1 MTLNGSMDSLLKEI
15 DDEMEQAAA
24 PDWKLPLHDI
34 GDETMEMLV
43 THNTMEN
50 RHLGIEKHNSRKI
63 IGSETSS
70 PSKKSVG
77 FSDGVELH
85 EYSTGP
91 EETNQEE
98 DFNTVETR
106 WRRSRPTKLAPL
118 PSTPMM
124 EESEA
129 ESEHEEEPQLTIG
142 ELRQHSVTD
151 MGERLSQVFDSKPN
165 MYKLKLMAEE
175 VDNRATQPEEDTRRE
190 VLNFTLQPTP
200 PLAPDGSNYNTPSQL
215 TQFEEPQSQQEEED
229 EKDYET
235 QPENLAQSPS
245 KIPLTNT
252 VSINNFNLDNV
263 NGYLTTRVSS
273 GSSYAESASDLE
285 TTTGH
290 DGFKL
295 LEYSSDIPLEL
306 QYQSRNTDKYR
317 FGPSKIT
324 NHPNASTAYSLATE
338 YESARE
344 TPNSSVTDLTSEI
357 RDMSVENLGIPG
369 GLRESS
375 PGFNDS
381 SDSELQ
387 QGDDT
392 LREEDLKNK
401 NPALPDLPVE
411 EIVDTEKHIS
421 VDSIEGQVQTEIDDQ
436 DESRNGIEYAGLHDF
451 SSSYGS
457 LHAKNEDDTVN
468 SKEERFRQSGLYDIS
483 SSYGSLHADQED
495 ELADENK
502 ESIRQTELHDIS
514 SSYESSHAGQED
526 ATPDDSDGV
535 HPQAEWSHLTE
546 DLNASVD
553 ATENLGVSG
562 SGSQE
567 SQESFESVK
576 QRKMEKTPPLKARG
590 ANIPPLVPSV
600 EPEPIFNEDPFEE
613 IFDTSGDSFDLT
625 RSVKPSDYISIWHNQ
640 AGSLKSNSPVFSTN
654 SQFSHRSVST
664 ESSTASIGRNNFKFK
679 SRIISR
685 CKYYNPDSRMIIPS
699 DSEDD
704 DDVIYVVDHA
714 MDPKRRNT
722 LISKQA
728 RNNIRQN
735 KKMNPIRAAAVNL
748 HSQEFVKQEEDTPF
762 ENYPPTLAPSET
774 LQSVAPPLEGRDSDE
789 TPEMDQSQKREKRL
803 VSEIYEFGSYEHLA
817 AIANF
822 DAEHERLALKNEDSV
837 PCIEE
842 VKEESCSPI
851 LPSSPPK
858 DTPPTTVPPRNEH
871 RNKSLPVL
879 SPPPRNINRKI
890 QTLAPSPTITKNVKV
905 ATLPSEI
912 KEQDV
917 LARESFVNEFESP
930 PAPLIK
936 HRSPRRYSSS
946 SSRSQESIAAQI
958 PVSNALDVSPC
969 LPGEKLDEDFGTFL
983 ETLNRDDRS
992 VQNSV
997 KTKEGGYNIW
1007 NEEFDLTNAATRKSS
1022 IPSEVLTKLLET
1034 ESAVED
1040 PDDDQSGNSDS
1051 SQRYIKTPTDDV
1063 CIGRGLSVNGLEAV
1077 VSNGEASERN
1087 SVLFDEFHDP
1097 SIYKTPNHSPI
1108 RRTHVESPFKPISPS
1123 KTPKAAKGTEKLEE
1137 AHVDMNKAL
1146 ITPKSTESELELEPD
1161 SKLEPIS
1168 QAGTRSTAQE
1178 EGEYEI
1184 SELSSIRHNLKALQ
1198 PQDGLPDKPL
1208 SSGQKMVEQKA
1219 PGEISQDK
1227 EISEDTEFPDA
1238 GNLYFKLKSISGIK
1252 LRGVKRHKAQYA
1264 IEFDNGKN
1272 VAQTPWEPIIDGT
1285 LKLNKEFEMILDRNP
1300 KHRSKVVITLKC
1312 RYEKIRYE
1320 PVVEEIVEK
1329 VPVISKK
1336 KLFGKRK
1343 EQYEYQKK
1351 YIQKPPKQDDWD
1363 FIFAR
1368 DGSFGRCELVLD
1380 EDFLDHA
1387 RFQCQSIS
1395 LDLKNEWARQPG
1407 APHKKPHQLPRKP
1420 PHFIGQ
1426 LKIDT
1431 CYLARSSALEKFPK
1445 TLGIARG
1452 IMSKY
1457 KAQQNISM
1465 EGYLFQNGGDVSEN
1479 TTRRFFKLKGNQLT
1493 GYHEVT
1499 RKAKIIINLLKV
1511 VEVVGPSD
1519 DSSFSELELKKQQN
1533 GFQGCFHLVFANGES
1548 ITFDTEFSTD
1558 EKYDW
1563 FRKVKRVVDLNK
1575 SHQPWVKA
1583 FYENSIIRDE

>member
-85 EYSTGP
+85 EYSMGP
-91 EETNQEE
+91 EETNHEE
-98 DFNTVETR
+98 DSNTVETR
-106 WRRSRPTKLAPL
+106 WIRSRPTKPAPL

-151 MGERLSQVFDSKPN
+151 MGERLSQVLDSKPN

-175 VDNRATQPEEDTRRE
+175 VDNRATQPEENTRRE
-190 VLNFTLQPTP
+190 VFNFTLQPTP
-200 PLAPDGSNYNTPSQL
+200 PLAPDASNYNTPAQL
-215 TQFEEPQSQQEEED
+215 TQFKRPQSQHEEED
-229 EKDYET
+229 EEDDET

-252 VSINNFNLDNV
+252 VSINNFNLENV

-290 DGFKL
+290 DRFKL

-306 QYQSRNTDKYR
+306 QYQSRNTDKCR

-324 NHPNASTAYSLATE
+324 NHPNASTAYSLGTE

-344 TPNSSVTDLTSEI
+344 TPNSSVTDLASEI

-369 GLRESS
+369 GLRECS

-392 LREEDLKNK
+392 LREEDLKKK
-401 NPALPDLPVE
+401 NPALPELPVE
-411 EIVDTEKHIS
+411 EIVDAERHTS
-421 VDSIEGQVQTEIDDQ
+421 VDSIEKHNQVQAEIDDR
-436 DESRNGIEYAGLHDF
+436 DGSRNGIEYAGLHD
-451 SSSYGS
+451 
-457 LHAKNEDDTVN
+457 
-468 SKEERFRQSGLYDIS
+468 IS
-483 SSYGSLHADQED
+483 SSYGSLHARHEDDTVNDKEQSFCQPGFYDISSSHGSLHTDQED
-495 ELADENK
+495 QSADENN
-502 ESIRQTELHDIS
+502 ESIHQTGLHDIS

-526 ATPDDSDGV
+526 ATADDSDGV
-535 HPQAEWSHLTE
+535 IPQAEWSSLTE
-546 DLNASVD
+546 ELNASVN

-562 SGSQE
+562 SG

-576 QRKMEKTPPLKARG
+576 QRKMEKTPPLRARG

-664 ESSTASIGRNNFKFK
+664 ESSTASVGRSNFKFK

-685 CKYYNPDSRMIIPS
+685 CKYYNRDNRMIIPS

-722 LISKQA
+722 LISKQV

-748 HSQEFVKQEEDTPF
+748 HSQEFMKQEEDVPL
-762 ENYPPTLAPSET
+762 ENYRPTLAPSET
-774 LQSVAPPLEGRDSDE
+774 LQLLAPPLEGKDSDG
-789 TPEMDQSQKREKRL
+789 TPTMDQSQRKEKRL

-817 AIANF
+817 AIATNL
-822 DAEHERLALKNEDSV
+822 DAEHESSALKYEDSV

-851 LPSSPPK
+851 SPPSPPK
-858 DTPPTTVPPRNEH
+858 YTPPITVPPRNAH
-871 RNKSLPVL
+871 RDKSLPVL

-890 QTLAPSPTITKNVKV
+890 QTLAPSPTISNNVKV
-905 ATLPSEI
+905 ANLPSEI
-912 KEQDV
+912 QEHDV
-917 LARESFVNEFESP
+917 LAEESFVNEFESP

-946 SSRSQESIAAQI
+946 SSRSEENIAAQT
-958 PVSNALDVSPC
+958 PVSNALDVSPS

-992 VQNSV
+992 VQNSI

-1007 NEEFDLTNAATRKSS
+1007 NEEFDLTNAAARKSS

-1087 SVLFDEFHDP
+1087 SVLFDEFHNS

-1123 KTPKAAKGTEKLEE
+1123 KTPKAAKSTEKREE
-1137 AHVDMNKAL
+1137 AHVDKNKA
-1146 ITPKSTESELELEPD
+1146 IVTPKSTESELELEPD
-1161 SKLEPIS
+1161 SKLEPIF

-1178 EGEYEI
+1178 EEEYEI
-1184 SELSSIRHNLKALQ
+1184 SELSSIKHNLKALQ
-1198 PQDGLPDKPL
+1198 PQDGLSGRPL
-1208 SSGQKMVEQKA
+1208 SSGQKTVKQKV
-1219 PGEISQDK
+1219 PGEILQGK
-1227 EISEDTEFPDA
+1227 EIPEDTEFPNA
-1238 GNLYFKLKSISGIK
+1238 GNLYLMLKSISGIK

-1272 VAQTPWEPIIDGT
+1272 VAQTPWEPITDGT
-1285 LKLNKEFEMILDRNP
+1285 LKLNKEFEMVLDRKPN
-1300 KHRSKVVITLKC
+1300 HRSKIVITLKC
-1312 RYEKIRYE
+1312 RYEKICYE

-1329 VPVISKK
+1329 VPVFSKK

-1351 YIQKPPKQDDWD
+1351 YIRKPPKQDDWD

-1387 RFQCQSIS
+1387 RFQCQTIS
-1395 LDLKNEWARQPG
+1395 LDLKNEWARQHG

-1445 TLGIARG
+1445 TLAIARG

-1479 TTRRFFKLKGNQLT
+1479 ITRRFFKLKGNQLT

-1499 RKAKIIINLLKV
+1499 KKAKIIINLLKV
-1511 VEVVGPSD
+1511 IEVVGPSD
-1519 DSSFSELELKKQQN
+1519 DSGFSESELMKQQN

-1583 FYENSIIRDE
+1583 FYENSIINNV